1 MGLRR
6 LYRESLF
13 PHVTRWCLAGKTL
26 GVERRLALADV
37 RGEVLEVGFGSG
49 LNLPFYPATV
59 ARLVAVDSSRTAL
72 RLAAAQISRAPF
84 PVDVQIYSGEA
95 LPFPPESFDAVVFTW
110 TLCMI
115 DDPHAALIEA
125 WRVLRPSGRL
135 IFLEHGRSREPQL
148 ARWQDR
154 WNALNRWLF
163 AGCNINRAIDTLV
176 RSAGFELKSIERYER
191 HGPRVSSCVYRGV
204 GVKTTTADAVEGVR
218 DGKDPLRYGF

>member
-6 LYRESLF
+6 FYREWLF
-13 PHVTRWCLAGKTL
+13 PHVTRWCLAGTAL
-26 GVERRLALADV
+26 GVERRVALADV
-37 RGEVLEVGFGSG
+37 GGEVLEVGFGSG

-72 RLAAAQISRAPF
+72 RLAATEISRAPF
-84 PVDVQIYSGEA
+84 PVDVQIHSGES

-115 DDPHAALIEA
+115 DDPNAALTEA
-125 WRVLRPSGRL
+125 WRVLRPNGRL
-135 IFLEHGRSREPQL
+135 IFLEHGRSADPQL

-154 WNALNRWLF
+154 WNPLNRWLF

-176 RSAGFELKSIERYER
+176 RSAGFELTSNERYQR
-191 HGPRVSSCVYRGV
+191 RGPRVSSCVYRGV
-204 GVKTTTADAVEGVR
+204 GVKTIMVGGGLES
-218 DGKDPLRYGF
+218 